1 MTETRRIPFIT
12 ISEYA
17 PRIWITMSGCNLRCR
32 GCFSMAREEVGEAM
46 TVEQLVDLVRVSAQ
60 ERFGRGPEEVVLTGG
75 EPTLDRDY
83 LVRLMRELRKFSR
96 NLVLQSNATLLE
108 PDHLEELLATGVDRL
123 IVDLKALNEERH
135 MWYTGSS
142 NRGILRNIAYAAPRV
157 PMVVNTLLI
166 PGLVETEEIVG
177 MARLLRTFEPL
188 DLEFRI
194 NPFRAELSPE
204 RMSRTPTDQELEEAA
219 ERCRQEYPGTVSS
232 RSCLRESR
240 GGPSKTWLT
249 VYPDGRTERRGLQD
263 YRQQNRMM
271 FRP

>member
-1 MTETRRIPFIT
+1 MAETRRIPFIT
-12 ISEYA
+12 MSEYA

-32 GCFSMAREEVGEAM
+32 GCFSIAREEVGDAM
-46 TVEQLVDLVRVSAQ
+46 TVKQLIALVRVSAQ
-60 ERFGRGPEEVVLTGG
+60 ERFGKRPDEVVLTGG

-83 LVRLMRELRKFSR
+83 LVRLMRELRKMSR

-108 PDHLEELLATGVDRL
+108 PAYLEELLATDVDRL

-135 MWYTGSS
+135 AWYTGSS
-142 NRGILRNIAYAAPRV
+142 NRGILQNIAYAAPRV

-166 PGLVETEEIVG
+166 PGFVEVEEIVG

-204 RMSRTPTDQELEEAA
+204 RMSRTPTDQELEAAA

-232 RSCLRESR
+232 RSCLRESQ

-271 FRP
+271 FRS